1 MIIGRDGR
9 LSRDNVGIPVT
20 SRKPGLKATGH
31 SKPRDSLDRDK
42 NLRDSPVTK
51 ITGQSG
57 LGQIF
62 AGLSRMIV
70 PRDLWDREKK
80 MAGLSR
86 PVPWPS
92 LLLVGIKLH

>member
-1 MIIGRDGR
+1 M
-9 LSRDNVGIPVT
+9 VGC
-20 SRKPGLKATGH
+20 PGTKATGH

-80 MAGLSR
+80 WRDCPVLSLAH
-86 PVPWPS
+86 PFY
-92 LLLVGIKLH
+92 